1 MILDLMRDNG
11 ENPMRG
17 GGGGNEGDGLKLYTK
32 ATS

>member
-1 MILDLMRDNG
+1 MILDLMRDKG
-11 ENPMRG
+11 ENPMR